1 MPKQFMRMYLAP
13 AEEQAEASTEG
24 SPIRFVIA
32 TEGIKRDGLDLKI
45 SGARVDN
52 YLRNPIVTW
61 VHDFMGKNLPI
72 GRANLIVGPN
82 QMEAE
87 ITFDPLDDFARQ
99 VESKYRRGYLN
110 AVSVSWNPLQMNGRN
125 VEEWE
130 FLDLAAVPLPGD
142 PDALMKRQ
150 YEALKDVMGE
160 GGNTEGRPQG
170 DAPTNENGAR
180 SAGGGS
186 EDGWAE
192 LAAEMVDVFLPGSDE
207 DETLREGRYRALL
220 PRYRRMGKVAPE
232 WLSDEDRQGL
242 GSDLLRGHFLEGE
255 WEMVFPSPPAPF
267 PKGEGSGA
275 RKGAVLSTRNLD
287 DLRQAVELIQGVL
300 ERARKEEPTNDE
312 EEPKRGSDNPGAGQ
326 DGGEA
331 ESRAAFESLQSIL
344 DGLNKLE
351 V

>member
-1 MPKQFMRMYLAP
+1 MEGRRMKKQFMRMYL

-110 AVSVSWNPLQMNGRN
+110 AVSVSWNPLRMEGRN

-130 FLDLAAVPLPGD
+130 FLELAAVPVPGD
-142 PDALMKRQ
+142 PEALIKRQ
-150 YEALKDVMGE
+150 YEALGE
-160 GGNTEGRPQG
+160 LLGNE
-170 DAPTNENGAR
+170 EGAR

-207 DETLREGRYRALL
+207 DAGSREGRYRALL

-255 WEMVFPSPPAPF
+255 WEMVFPSPPAHL

-287 DLRQAVELIQGVL
+287 DLRQAVELLNGVL
-300 ERARKEEPTNDE
+300 ERAKKEMPNAVGDGQHESSDGDQDPHEGED
-312 EEPKRGSDNPGAGQ
+312 PKRAEQ
-326 DGGEA
+326 AEA
-331 ESRAAFESLQSIL
+331 ARAMQSIL
-344 DGLNKLE
+344 DGLKKLE